1 MRISIIDKGGIGA
14 DTQRIDS
21 LISSL
26 ARVGHEIA
34 RPTSLAGG
42 PPADVY
48 LLWSRD
54 VGAAS
59 EELVDTRAQA
69 ADRLPRT
76 LLVGISADFRRGF
89 PAVDPGTGAELLE
102 LYGLGGCLGPHAL
115 SSWQEAPSWFAGPK
129 ALMSRLGSNAVKMFQ
144 SASYALWF
152 SARGDSLE
160 AFLESYLPVLD
171 AWAAS
176 EEPAAPDKPR

>member
-1 MRISIIDKGGIGA
+1 MRISIIDKSFGV

-26 ARVGHEIA
+26 ARAGHEVEQA
-34 RPTSLAGG
+34 TSLASGR
-42 PPADVY
+42 PADVY
-48 LLWSRD
+48 LLWSREVSAVSKD
-54 VGAAS
+54 FADA
-59 EELVDTRAQA
+59 RAQA

-76 LLVGISADFRRGF
+76 MLVGISADFRRGL

-102 LYGLGGCLGPHAL
+102 TYGLGGCVGPQAL

-129 ALMSRLGSNAVKMFQ
+129 ALMTKLGSNAIKMFQ

-152 SARGDSLE
+152 SAPGDSLE

-171 AWAAS
+171 EWVGG
-176 EEPAAPDKPR
+176 EEHGPPDNRR

>member
-1 MRISIIDKGGIGA
+1 VHISIIDKSVGA
-14 DTQRIDS
+14 DIQRIDS
-21 LISSL
+21 LIASL
-26 ARVGHEIA
+26 ARAGHEVEQA
-34 RPTSLAGG
+34 TSLAGG
-42 PPADVY
+42 RPADVY

-54 VGAAS
+54 MGAVSKALAAAR
-59 EELVDTRAQA
+59 EKA

-76 LLVGISADFRRGF
+76 ILVGISADFHRGF

-102 LYGLGGCLGPHAL
+102 TYGLGGCLAPQAL

-129 ALMSRLGSNAVKMFQ
+129 ALMSKLGSNAIKMFQ

-152 SARGDSLE
+152 SAPGDSLE

-171 AWAAS
+171 EWVGG
-176 EEPAAPDKPR
+176 EEHGPSDKPL